1 MAPLILLLLFLL
13 RAISVISQSP
23 DSLKF
28 LGAQEPTRK
37 TTYRLSKPLVGDNGK
52 IYTCSDRNF
61 FAFESNGSI
70 AWSVHINFTCYVDI
84 PPYQDEFGK
93 IYLVAENKILKI
105 NPPTVR
111 NPESTFEIFFGKML
125 TTEGSNK
132 ISGMAVSVISSL
144 MFITV
149 ENRALFAHTLRG
161 HRLWSAGPVLY
172 RSGYRLGCKR
182 NVTDCHFTSAPVVD
196 QCEGSVYISNT
207 YGELYSLAIRNP
219 QFKWIRDLSEFD
231 KLLTITPGNNGL
243 LYVTFPVKALLL
255 ALDVFTGNILWQKN
269 IGPLSTIDC
278 SPVVDS
284 NGWISIGSLDGF
296 LYSFSP
302 SGDLRKFPKAN
313 VLDSVAL
320 VSPLLHCSGYAIY
333 FSQTVMEGKISRTIG
348 DFTYIS
354 AMKPKNVVF
363 TMLVP
368 ATGYVYW
375 SGTYTG
381 QFASFLNESILQYF
395 TMDERILLAF
405 VTAGNMGNPL
415 PCRTTRQ
422 KHASSCS
429 LAKPKHLSI
438 YAENE
443 RTILLYLLFESLV
456 LIILLCAVRF
466 CCIFW
471 GKEKLKN
478 QDLGGF
484 LEKRRS
490 LQIRRKD
497 CDRTIIV
504 LEQKV
509 AVEEASTLEVKT
521 LGDLVKKRDGI
532 ERKLSTTYSLG
543 RDKGNKSI
551 SKSVLPLYDDKT
563 YTSSSE
569 GTSDYS
575 GSYGSSGSHGSSS
588 REDQAKNLGYYGDEE
603 SDLKGKKK
611 VESDE
616 AGPSNTSA
624 GKFKEMDWE
633 SSAVAT
639 SSFTHP
645 LYIHGKKG
653 GSSKSNSLRR
663 TLSSIN

>member
-1 MAPLILLLLFLL
+1 MAPLILLLLFLF

-23 DSLKF
+23 DALKF
-28 LGAQEPTRK
+28 LEISAQEPTRK
-37 TTYRLSKPLVGDNGK
+37 TTHRLSKPLVGDNGK

-84 PPYQDEFGK
+84 PPIQDEFGK
-93 IYLVAENKILKI
+93 IYLVAGNKILKI
-105 NPPTVR
+105 NPPSVR
-111 NPESTFEIFFGKML
+111 NPESTFEIFFGDML

-149 ENRALFAHTLRG
+149 ENRGLFAYTLRG
-161 HRLWSAGPVLY
+161 QRLWSAGPVLY

-196 QCEGSVYISNT
+196 QCEASVYISNT
-207 YGELYSLAIRNP
+207 YGELYALAIGNP
-219 QFKWIRDLSEFD
+219 LFKWIRDLSEFD
-231 KLLTITPGNNGL
+231 KLRTVTPGNNGL

-278 SPVVDS
+278 SPMVDS
-284 NGWISIGSLDGF
+284 NGWISIGSLDGS

-302 SGDLRKFPKAN
+302 SGDVRKFPKAN
-313 VLDSVAL
+313 ELDSVAL
-320 VSPLLHCSGYAIY
+320 VSPLLHCSGHAIY
-333 FSQTVMEGKISRTIG
+333 FSQIVMEGKIIRTVG

-368 ATGYVYW
+368 ATGSVYW

-381 QFASFLNESILQYF
+381 QFASFLNESILQHF
-395 TMDERILLAF
+395 TLDEIILLAF
-405 VTAGNMGNPL
+405 VTAGNTGNHL
-415 PCRTTRQ
+415 RCRTTRQ
-422 KHASSCS
+422 KLTSSCS
-429 LAKPKHLSI
+429 LAKAPKHLSI
-438 YAENE
+438 DTRNE
-443 RTILLYLLFESLV
+443 RTMLLILLFESLV
-456 LIILLCAVRF
+456 LIILACAVRS

-471 GKEKLKN
+471 SKEKLKN
-478 QDLGGF
+478 QNLGRF
-484 LEKRRS
+484 LEKRRLLS
-490 LQIRRKD
+490 TKKKVF
-497 CDRTIIV
+497 DRTITA
-504 LEQKV
+504 LKQK
-509 AVEEASTLEVKT
+509 AAAEEASTHEVKI
-521 LGDLVKKRDGI
+521 LGDLVKQRDVI

-543 RDKGNKSI
+543 RDECNKSI

-569 GTSDYS
+569 GTSDY
-575 GSYGSSGSHGSSS
+575 GSSGGSSS
-588 REDQAKNLGYYGDEE
+588 REDQAKNLGYYGDKE

-611 VESDE
+611 VDSDE
-616 AGPSNTSA
+616 AGPSNHTSA
-624 GKFKEMDWE
+624 GKFKEKNWE

-645 LYIHGKKG
+645 LYVHREKG
-653 GSSKSNSLRR
+653 GSSKSNRLRR